1 MCGTQDPSSRRPPE
15 SECEFI
21 PSVWILPAVTTL
33 IKVAQSPPAR
43 SLGYFKWY
51 TEPMF
56 MLHHL
61 RHGIFLCLLSLL
73 VAGCGGLQEV
83 WEGPGARM
91 FRPQAIAVLPPMA
104 SQYDNAREDIQEVL
118 SAALNRTANIE
129 RVVSPENVT
138 DIFQA
143 SKEAFD
149 ALVFYFSRL
158 EMTGQSDKDSAV
170 KLGKALNVDSFLVVR
185 VNSWEYMRKEGDNV
199 GRVGLSLRLVDATTG
214 TTVWKA
220 RHEKSSSYMF
230 YRPNLKDIAKDLA
243 AEMIAFMPP
252 QAKR

>member
-1 MCGTQDPSSRRPPE
+1 
-15 SECEFI
+15 
-21 PSVWILPAVTTL
+21 
-33 IKVAQSPPAR
+33 
-43 SLGYFKWY
+43 
-51 TEPMF
+51 
-56 MLHHL
+56 MLRFHYIGRVL
-61 RHGIFLCLLSLL
+61 LLCLLLLL
-73 VAGCGGLQEV
+73 VGSCGGLQEV
-83 WEGPGARM
+83 WEGPGAKM

-104 SQYDNAREDIQEVL
+104 SQYDNAREDIQGVL
-118 SAALNRTANIE
+118 SESLNKTASIE

-214 TTVWKA
+214 ITVWKA
-220 RHEKSSSYMF
+220 RHERSSSYMF
-230 YRPNLKDIAKDLA
+230 YRPNLKSVAKELA
-243 AEMIAFMPP
+243 DEMIKAMPP
-252 QAKR
+252 QAKQ

>member
-1 MCGTQDPSSRRPPE
+1 
-15 SECEFI
+15 
-21 PSVWILPAVTTL
+21 
-33 IKVAQSPPAR
+33 
-43 SLGYFKWY
+43 
-51 TEPMF
+51 MF

-61 RHGIFLCLLSLL
+61 RRAILLSVLPLL
-73 VAGCGGLQEV
+73 IAGCGGLQEV

-104 SQYDNAREDIQEVL
+104 SQYDSAREDIQEVL
-118 SAALNRTANIE
+118 SSALNKVANIE

-138 DIFQA
+138 DIFQS

-158 EMTGQSDKDSAV
+158 EMTGQSDKDSAL
-170 KLGKALNVDSFLVVR
+170 KLGKAMNVDSFLVVR

-199 GRVGLSLRLVDATTG
+199 GRVGLSIRLVDATTG

-220 RHEKSSSYMF
+220 RHERSSSYMF
-230 YRPNLKDIAKDLA
+230 YRPNLKDIAKELA
-243 AEMIAFMPP
+243 AEMIKAMPP

>member
-1 MCGTQDPSSRRPPE
+1 
-15 SECEFI
+15 
-21 PSVWILPAVTTL
+21 
-33 IKVAQSPPAR
+33 
-43 SLGYFKWY
+43 
-51 TEPMF
+51 MF
-56 MLHHL
+56 MF
-61 RHGIFLCLLSLL
+61 RYITRTIGLCLLPLL
-73 VAGCGGLQEV
+73 IAGCGGIQEV
-83 WEGPGARM
+83 WEGPGAGG

-104 SQYDNAREDIQEVL
+104 SQYDSAREDIQEVL
-118 SAALNRTANIE
+118 AGALNKAAAID

-138 DIFQA
+138 DIFQG

-220 RHEKSSSYMF
+220 RHERTSSYMF
-230 YRPNLKDIAKDLA
+230 YRPYLKDIAKELA
-243 AEMIAFMPP
+243 AEMIKAMPP
-252 QAKR
+252 QPKQ

>member
-1 MCGTQDPSSRRPPE
+1 MLTRSSSCLRVLCG
-15 SECEFI
+15 CM
-21 PSVWILPAVTTL
+21 VLL
-33 IKVAQSPPAR
+33 
-43 SLGYFKWY
+43 LG
-51 TEPMF
+51 
-56 MLHHL
+56 
-61 RHGIFLCLLSLL
+61 
-73 VAGCGGLQEV
+73 ACGGLQEV
-83 WEGPGARM
+83 WEGPGAKQ

-104 SQYDNAREDIQEVL
+104 SQYDSAREDIQDVL
-118 SAALNRTANIE
+118 SGALTKTARIE
-129 RVVSPENVT
+129 RVVTPESVT

-149 ALVFYFSRL
+149 SLVFYFSRL
-158 EMTGQSDKDSAV
+158 EMTGQSDKESAI

-230 YRPNLKDIAKDLA
+230 YRPNLKDVANDLA
-243 AEMIAFMPP
+243 KEMIAYMPP
-252 QAKR
+252 QDQHRTSASLPQGLARK

>member
-1 MCGTQDPSSRRPPE
+1 MITFHYVRRAA
-15 SECEFI
+15 
-21 PSVWILPAVTTL
+21 L
-33 IKVAQSPPAR
+33 
-43 SLGYFKWY
+43 
-51 TEPMF
+51 
-56 MLHHL
+56 
-61 RHGIFLCLLSLL
+61 LCLIPLL
-73 VAGCGGLQEV
+73 IAGCGGLQEV
-83 WEGPGARM
+83 WEGPGAKM

-118 SAALNRTANIE
+118 SGSLNKAAHIE

-158 EMTGQSDKDSAV
+158 EMTGQSERDSAV

-230 YRPNLKDIAKDLA
+230 YRPNLKDIAKELA
-243 AEMIAFMPP
+243 AEMIQAMPP

>member
-1 MCGTQDPSSRRPPE
+1 
-15 SECEFI
+15 
-21 PSVWILPAVTTL
+21 
-33 IKVAQSPPAR
+33 
-43 SLGYFKWY
+43 
-51 TEPMF
+51 MF

-61 RHGIFLCLLSLL
+61 RPTIALSLL
-73 VAGCGGLQEV
+73 LLLITGCGGLQEV

-118 SAALNRTANIE
+118 SAALNKVANIE

-158 EMTGQSDKDSAV
+158 EMTGQSDKDSAL
-170 KLGKALNVDSFLVVR
+170 KLGKAMNVDSFLVVR

-199 GRVGLSLRLVDATTG
+199 GRVGLSIRLVDATTG

-220 RHEKSSSYMF
+220 RHERSSSYMF
-230 YRPNLKDIAKDLA
+230 YRPNLKDIAKELA
-243 AEMIAFMPP
+243 AEMIKAMPP

>member
-1 MCGTQDPSSRRPPE
+1 MLKLRYMRYG
-15 SECEFI
+15 
-21 PSVWILPAVTTL
+21 IL
-33 IKVAQSPPAR
+33 
-43 SLGYFKWY
+43 
-51 TEPMF
+51 
-56 MLHHL
+56 
-61 RHGIFLCLLSLL
+61 LCLLPLL
-73 VAGCGGLQEV
+73 VVGCGGLQEV
-83 WEGPGARM
+83 WEGPGAKM

-118 SAALNRTANIE
+118 SGALNKTANIE

-138 DIFQA
+138 DMFQA

-158 EMTGQSDKDSAV
+158 EMTGQSDKESAV

-220 RHEKSSSYMF
+220 RHERSSSYMF
-230 YRPNLKDIAKDLA
+230 YRPNLKDVAKELA
-243 AEMIAFMPP
+243 AEMIKAMPP
-252 QAKR
+252 EVKQ

>member
-1 MCGTQDPSSRRPPE
+1 
-15 SECEFI
+15 
-21 PSVWILPAVTTL
+21 
-33 IKVAQSPPAR
+33 
-43 SLGYFKWY
+43 
-51 TEPMF
+51 MF
-56 MLHHL
+56 MLQSL
-61 RHGIFLCLLSLL
+61 RRALVLCMLLLI

-214 TTVWKA
+214 ITVWKA

>member
-1 MCGTQDPSSRRPPE
+1 
-15 SECEFI
+15 
-21 PSVWILPAVTTL
+21 
-33 IKVAQSPPAR
+33 
-43 SLGYFKWY
+43 
-51 TEPMF
+51 
-56 MLHHL
+56 
-61 RHGIFLCLLSLL
+61 
-73 VAGCGGLQEV
+73 
-83 WEGPGARM
+83 M

-104 SQYDNAREDIQEVL
+104 SQYDSAREDIQEVL
-118 SAALNRTANIE
+118 SGSLNKTASIE
-129 RVVSPENVT
+129 HVVSPENVT

-158 EMTGQSDKDSAV
+158 EMTGQSDKDAAV

-220 RHEKSSSYMF
+220 RHERSKSYMF
-230 YRPNLKDIAKDLA
+230 YRPNLKDIAKELA
-243 AEMIAFMPP
+243 AEMISAMPP
-252 QAKR
+252 QAKH

>member
-1 MCGTQDPSSRRPPE
+1 
-15 SECEFI
+15 
-21 PSVWILPAVTTL
+21 
-33 IKVAQSPPAR
+33 
-43 SLGYFKWY
+43 
-51 TEPMF
+51 
-56 MLHHL
+56 
-61 RHGIFLCLLSLL
+61 
-73 VAGCGGLQEV
+73 
-83 WEGPGARM
+83 M

-118 SAALNRTANIE
+118 SNALNRTANIE

-170 KLGKALNVDSFLVVR
+170 KLGKSLNVDSFLVVR

-199 GRVGLSLRLVDATTG
+199 ARVGLGLRLVDATTG

-220 RHEKSSSYMF
+220 RHERSISYMF
-230 YRPNLKDIAKDLA
+230 YRPNLKDVAKELV
-243 AEMIAFMPP
+243 AEMIQVMPP
-252 QAKR
+252 QAKP

>member
-1 MCGTQDPSSRRPPE
+1 
-15 SECEFI
+15 
-21 PSVWILPAVTTL
+21 
-33 IKVAQSPPAR
+33 
-43 SLGYFKWY
+43 
-51 TEPMF
+51 MF
-56 MLHHL
+56 LLHHL
-61 RHGIFLCLLSLL
+61 RHAIFLCLLSLL
-73 VAGCGGLQEV
+73 VVGCGGLQEV
-83 WEGPGARM
+83 WEGPGANI

-104 SQYDNAREDIQEVL
+104 SQYDSAREDIQEVL
-118 SAALNRTANIE
+118 SDAVNKTVSIE

-185 VNSWEYMRKEGDNV
+185 VNSWEYVRKEGDNV

-214 TTVWKA
+214 ITVWKA
-220 RHEKSSSYMF
+220 RHERSSSYMF
-230 YRPNLKDIAKDLA
+230 YRPNLKDIAKELA
-243 AEMIAFMPP
+243 AEMIKAMPP
-252 QAKR
+252 QAKH

>member
-1 MCGTQDPSSRRPPE
+1 MVMRYRLQS
-15 SECEFI
+15 
-21 PSVWILPAVTTL
+21 L
-33 IKVAQSPPAR
+33 IA
-43 SLGYFKWY
+43 
-51 TEPMF
+51 
-56 MLHHL
+56 
-61 RHGIFLCLLSLL
+61 LCLLFLL
-73 VAGCGGLQEV
+73 IAGCGGLQEV
-83 WEGPGARM
+83 WEGPGAKI

-104 SQYDNAREDIQEVL
+104 SQYDSAREDIQEVL
-118 SAALNRTANIE
+118 SDAVNKTVSIE

-138 DIFQA
+138 DIFQG

-158 EMTGQSDKDSAV
+158 EMTGQSDRDSAV

-220 RHEKSSSYMF
+220 RHERSSSYMF
-230 YRPNLKDIAKDLA
+230 YRPHLKDVAKELA
-243 AEMIAFMPP
+243 AEMIKAMPP
-252 QAKR
+252 QAKP

>member
-1 MCGTQDPSSRRPPE
+1 
-15 SECEFI
+15 
-21 PSVWILPAVTTL
+21 
-33 IKVAQSPPAR
+33 
-43 SLGYFKWY
+43 
-51 TEPMF
+51 MF
-56 MLHHL
+56 MLQSL
-61 RHGIFLCLLSLL
+61 RRALVLCMLLLI

-149 ALVFYFSRL
+149 SLVFYFSRL
-158 EMTGQSDKDSAV
+158 EMTGQSDKDSAI

-185 VNSWEYMRKEGDNV
+185 VNSWEYVRKEGDNV
-199 GRVGLSLRLVDATTG
+199 GRVGLSLRLIDATTG

-220 RHEKSSSYMF
+220 RHERSNSYMF
-230 YRPNLKDIAKDLA
+230 IKPSLKDIAKELA
-243 AEMIAFMPP
+243 DEMIKYMPP

>member
-1 MCGTQDPSSRRPPE
+1 MFMPYHFP
-15 SECEFI
+15 
-21 PSVWILPAVTTL
+21 
-33 IKVAQSPPAR
+33 R
-43 SLGYFKWY
+43 SLV
-51 TEPMF
+51 
-56 MLHHL
+56 
-61 RHGIFLCLLSLL
+61 LCLLPFII
-73 VAGCGGLQEV
+73 AGCGGLQEV
-83 WEGPGARM
+83 WEGPGAKM

-104 SQYDNAREDIQEVL
+104 SQYDSAREDIQEVL
-118 SAALNRTANIE
+118 SEALNKTANIE

-138 DIFQA
+138 DIFQG

-158 EMTGQSDKDSAV
+158 EMTGQSDKESAV

-220 RHEKSSSYMF
+220 RHERSSSYMF
-230 YRPNLKDIAKDLA
+230 YRPNLKDVAKELA
-243 AEMIAFMPP
+243 AEMIKAMPP
-252 QAKR
+252 QAKQ